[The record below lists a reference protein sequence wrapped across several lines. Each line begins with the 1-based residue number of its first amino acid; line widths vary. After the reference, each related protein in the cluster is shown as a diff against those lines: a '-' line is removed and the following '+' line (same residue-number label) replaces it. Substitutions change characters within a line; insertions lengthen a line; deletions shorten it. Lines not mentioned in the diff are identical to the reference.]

1 DNTLPF
7 NLDNGK
13 KVLLLSN
20 QQDRLN
26 LMELEMNNIIEKL
39 GVTNVTIDKSLY
51 SNGSLTDKIKNQIDS
66 ADYIIMET
74 YNLNSNSV
82 FPIEASQYAN
92 EKNKKLATMSSR
104 NPYDIAYLPDV
115 KANIAIYGSS
125 GYDQTQQGE
134 AALPI
139 NIPVGLDT
147 IFGLVNP
154 TGKLPVSIPKVNDL
168 GNLYEI
174 GYGLTYQP
182 KVDKDELEKIITEA
196 ESLNK
201 EEYTKESWNALE
213 KALNIAKDIYNK
225 DNVNQDEIDETKLN
239 LEKAINALIK
249 KTDQNEANKVIDQ
262 INKLPALDKLT
273 LKDKKKV
280 QSARAA
286 YDKLTEAQ
294 SA

>member
-1 DNTLPF
+1 IDAVNSGEISEEKINESVRRILTLKINRNIIGKEDSRSLDEKIANAKTIVGSKEHKEIERRAAEKAVTLIKNEDNTLPF

-125 GYDQTQQGE
+125 GYDQTKQGE

-147 IFGLVNP
+147 IF
-154 TGKLPVSIPKVNDL
+154 
-168 GNLYEI
+168 
-174 GYGLTYQP
+174 
-182 KVDKDELEKIITEA
+182 
-196 ESLNK
+196 
-201 EEYTKESWNALE
+201 
-213 KALNIAKDIYNK
+213 
-225 DNVNQDEIDETKLN
+225 
-239 LEKAINALIK
+239 
-249 KTDQNEANKVIDQ
+249 
-262 INKLPALDKLT
+262 
-273 LKDKKKV
+273 
-280 QSARAA
+280 
-286 YDKLTEAQ
+286 
-294 SA
+294 